1 MREQKATLHVII
13 LLTAV
18 LFFLSFASG
27 QSEAEQETEKKG
39 VQNLPLSW
47 TILERAS
54 FISSNKIPSA
64 GRGKVGKKFLKLGFF
79 HHFFHFKKLLQQLID
94 L

>member
-1 MREQKATLHVII
+1 VII

-54 FISSNKIPSA
+54 FISSNKIPSVWIIHEP
-64 GRGKVGKKFLKLGFF
+64 R
-79 HHFFHFKKLLQQLID
+79 LLQRQGSGP
-94 L
+94 